1 MPGLAPDDIDINVDD
16 NTLIIS
22 SSKEEEKEESDEG
35 YIVKDRK

>member
-1 MPGLAPDDIDINVDD
+1 MPGLTPDDIDINVDD

-35 YIVKDRK
+35 YIVKNRK